1 MLEVY
6 FQNIHVD
13 QPFLHPASLIN
24 AYHALYL
31 CVQTGYN
38 DSADRN
44 GWIDTVDVFSYNGRV
59 DVVAG
64 YNTTPISIAT
74 AIFHVFMTFS
84 LSATIMTRKKNYD
97 YSPSRFHRMAI
108 STASETFSS
117 ISVTSLQA
125 ILLLAVQSLT
135 EPAAVN
141 LWTLIHIAMS
151 HCIDLGLHR
160 EPTESDMPTGARAM
174 LRFIFYTVYSLDR

>member
-1 MLEVY
+1 MC
-6 FQNIHVD
+6 
-13 QPFLHPASLIN
+13 A
-24 AYHALYL
+24 
-31 CVQTGYN
+31 QTGYN
-38 DSADRN
+38 DSVDRN
-44 GWIDTVDVFSYNGRV
+44 GWIDSVDPFSYNGRM

-64 YNTTPISIAT
+64 YISTPISITSAV
-74 AIFHVFMTFS
+74 FHVFMAFS
-84 LSATIMTRKKNYD
+84 LSAAILTRKKNYD
-97 YSPSRFHRMAI
+97 YPPTRFHRMAM
-108 STASETFSS
+108 STASETFSN

-141 LWTLIHIAMS
+141 LWTLTHIAMS

-160 EPTESDMPTGARAM
+160 EPSESNMPAGARAM